1 MTNDYN
7 VYNVSSGNWIMRVA
21 LNTALEGDDEYIEAA
36 TQAIECVFG
45 SRDLDEMH
53 EMLVLANDDGI
64 DYFTTSCSEAAPR
77 PMFSIVTTVCLDKHK
92 NNYKKYKSE
101 LTSVLF
107 ANAAQL
113 ANLEIAKNIELKE
126 QETVNKFLEFRKN
139 QKKH

>member
-64 DYFTTSCSEAAPR
+64 DYFT
-77 PMFSIVTTVCLDKHK
+77 D
-92 NNYKKYKSE
+92 
-101 LTSVLF
+101 
-107 ANAAQL
+107 
-113 ANLEIAKNIELKE
+113 
-126 QETVNKFLEFRKN
+126 
-139 QKKH
+139 